1 MKDFV
6 NQRLTAAAEEICELF
21 ESILAEYEEQ
31 VCRQQKLLDA
41 VFNPEVRL
49 CGAGKYSSARCVIRY
64 MSLLVITSEKR
75 FNSLFSTPLSCHLM
89 CVFSV
94 HFVFRNKR

>member
-1 MKDFV
+1 MSKVQIMKDFV

-49 CGAGKYSSARCVIRY
+49 YGAGKYSSARCVIRP
-64 MSLLVITSEKR
+64 LLVITSEKR
-75 FNSLFSTPLSCHLM
+75 FNSLFNVRVFGTL
-89 CVFSV
+89 CVSE
-94 HFVFRNKR
+94 

>member
-1 MKDFV
+1 MSKVQIMKDFV
-6 NQRLTAAAEEICELF
+6 NQRLTAVAEDICKLF

-49 CGAGKYSSARCVIRY
+49 YGARKYSSNVIRHRVDVTAGY
-64 MSLLVITSEKR
+64 
-75 FNSLFSTPLSCHLM
+75 N
-89 CVFSV
+89 
-94 HFVFRNKR
+94 FRETI

>member
-21 ESILAEYEEQ
+21 ESILGEYEEQ
-31 VCRQQKLLDA
+31 VCRQQKLLNA

-49 CGAGKYSSARCVIRY
+49 YGAGNYSSARCVIRY
-64 MSLLVITSEKR
+64 R
-75 FNSLFSTPLSCHLM
+75 
-89 CVFSV
+89 V
-94 HFVFRNKR
+94 HVTAGYILRETV